1 MTGKNDWPFMAYRW
15 LPLVAVLMILAAVL
29 SACTTTKLPPPA
41 PEAVKV
47 LVPVVKPC
55 VPATVEATKKP
66 IDDPAFLE
74 LPFVETIK
82 GLVVSVLQSDQE
94 NLKLRAANDR
104 PCGDK

>member
-1 MTGKNDWPFMAYRW
+1 MMRNLK
-15 LPLVAVLMILAAVL
+15 ILALALVL
-29 SACTTTKLPPPA
+29 AACATTKLPPPA

-66 IDDPAFLE
+66 IDDPAFLA

-104 PCGDK
+104 PCGE

>member
-1 MTGKNDWPFMAYRW
+1 MTRLFTRTRGYAALW
-15 LPLVAVLMILAAVL
+15 VLAILMGLAMNL

-41 PEAVKV
+41 PESVKV